1 MYFQVQRQNM
11 QDVSLTLSYKIQN
24 VVSTFNG
31 GVQRLNLRQLCMMLN
46 WCQFNP
52 EVFAALIGR
61 LEDPKTTLLTFTSA
75 NNVCTGAKSEIDSRL
90 ACRMMASIMQ
100 DHGIE
105 CSMGKFVVQNIVA
118 SAYTGFPLK
127 LEAIAV
133 RYSPDANYDP
143 EVFPGLIFRMRN
155 PKIVFLAFREGKLV
169 ITGGKKRSQ
178 ITKATNIFYRDV
190 LLPFRDYS
198 ATINYVQVQPA
209 TAGTLVEVISKIVDE
224 FGDENDADGM
234 AEGGEEVEDFS
245 DIQEAQ
251 RKLDFYEKLYK
262 EQLES
267 K

>member
-1 MYFQVQRQNM
+1 MSTNEVGR
-11 QDVSLTLSYKIQN
+11 VSLSYKIQN

-31 GVQRLNLRQLCMMLN
+31 GVQRLNLRLLCMLLN

-75 NNVCTGAKSEIDSRL
+75 NNVCTGGKSEIDSRI
-90 ACRMMASIMQ
+90 ACRIMASIMQ

-105 CSMGKFVVQNIVA
+105 CSMGRFVVQNIVA

-133 RYSPDANYDP
+133 KYSPDATYDP

-155 PKIVFLAFREGKLV
+155 PKIVFLLFREGKLV

-178 ITKATNIFYRDV
+178 LTRAADIFYNNV
-190 LLPFRDYS
+190 LIPFRDYS
-198 ATINYVQVQPA
+198 TTINYVQPPS
-209 TAGTLVEVISKIVDE
+209 AGNLVDVIGKIVDE
-224 FGDENDADGM
+224 FGGEGDADEM
-234 AEGGEEVEDFS
+234 HEIGEEVEDFS
-245 DIQEAQ
+245 DMRETE
-251 RKLDFYEKLYK
+251 RKLDYYERLYAQQPK
-262 EQLES
+262 NTNKMLVN
-267 K
+267 

>member
-1 MYFQVQRQNM
+1 M
-11 QDVSLTLSYKIQN
+11 QSSSSLTLNYKIQN

-31 GVQRLNLRQLCMMLN
+31 GVQRLNLRQLCMLLN

-118 SAYTGFPLK
+118 SAYTGFPLR

-133 RYSPDANYDP
+133 KYSPDANYDP
-143 EVFPGLIFRMRN
+143 EIFPGLIFRMKN
-155 PKIVFLAFREGKLV
+155 PKIVFLVFREGKCV
-169 ITGGKKRSQ
+169 ITGGKKRNQ
-178 ITKATNIFYRDV
+178 ITKATDIFFNSV
-190 LLPFRDYS
+190 LVPYRDYS
-198 ATINYVQVQPA
+198 ATINYVQIQPVNS
-209 TAGTLVEVISKIVDE
+209 GTLVDVISKIVDE
-224 FGDENDADGM
+224 FGDEYDADGM
-234 AEGGEEVEDFS
+234 AEPLEELEDFS

-251 RKLDFYEKLYK
+251 HRMDLYERLYE
-262 EQLES
+262 EQQNT